1 MINKIRVKAQFLK
14 VGDVVTSGEIVHTAP
29 QINYK
34 DPKRVYL
41 SLIDAK
47 NRVRNTEWGKN
58 TIISIQREISN

>member
-14 VGDVVTSGEIVHTAP
+14 VGDIVTSGEIVHIAP

-41 SLIDAK
+41 SLIDSK
-47 NRVRNTEWGKN
+47 NKVRNAEWNKN
-58 TIISIQREISN
+58 TEISVQRNQND